1 MEIRERLKYIGGGM
15 ELQSAAGS
23 GTTVRLFVP
32 TELRR
37 NVQELEAIEATDPAP
52 ANPPALARRSPTT
65 RCRILVADDH
75 AIFREGLLNLLSQDP
90 ELEIVGEAADG
101 QEAVDLTLRLK
112 PDILLVDV
120 TMPKLSGIEVT
131 TRLVRDMPNLKI
143 VGLSMHEHRDI
154 SARCSAPA
162 RRRMSP
168 RGVLPKRYS
177 DYFVT

>member
-1 MEIRERLKYIGGGM
+1 M
-15 ELQSAAGS
+15 
-23 GTTVRLFVP
+23 
-32 TELRR
+32 
-37 NVQELEAIEATDPAP
+37 
-52 ANPPALARRSPTT
+52 
-65 RCRILVADDH
+65 ADDH

-154 SARCSAPA
+154 SRAMLGAGAAAYVTKGGSSEALLGLLRDLTARGAPV
-162 RRRMSP
+162 P
-168 RGVLPKRYS
+168 GE
-177 DYFVT
+177 